1 MLLIRL
7 LLSISMVLTIMY
19 AAHCSKCLDDQ
30 EDQGIT
36 HPIDWIDIRDV
47 FNEFKLDGKV
57 SCENQECSSWMH
69 NQVLYDHG
77 EPDDVDSDGDFRF
90 DMIYR
95 HHDVEDGVSINLGIE
110 KMGETK

>member
-1 MLLIRL
+1 MN
-7 LLSISMVLTIMY
+7 
-19 AAHCSKCLDDQ
+19 HQ
-30 EDQGIT
+30 E
-36 HPIDWIDIRDV
+36 PYYIDGGL
-47 FNEFKLDGKV
+47 NEFKLDGKD

-69 NQVLYDHG
+69 NKVLHDHG

-95 HHDVEDGVSINLGIE
+95 HHDVEDGVSLNLGIE